1 MPIEFLPVKLNEA
14 ELLTRAEELG
24 QKVKE
29 TKDAQA
35 AAKSV
40 AGEWKTK
47 IDKIDGEVTRL
58 ARVCREKEEAR
69 PVETREVM
77 NHSRRTVDM
86 VRIDTGEI
94 IRFRSMTER
103 ELVRPLFPVEELGAD
118 DRSAAAGE

>member
-1 MPIEFLPVKLNEA
+1 MPIEFLPVKLNDD
-14 ELLTRAEELG
+14 ELLVRSEELG

-40 AGEWKTK
+40 AGGWKTK
-47 IDKIDGEVTRL
+47 IDMLAGEVTRL

-77 NHSRRTVDM
+77 NHERRTVD
-86 VRIDTGEI
+86 VCRIDTGEI

-103 ELVRPLFPVEELGAD
+103 ELVRPLFPVEDA
-118 DRSAAAGE
+118 RPAAAGE